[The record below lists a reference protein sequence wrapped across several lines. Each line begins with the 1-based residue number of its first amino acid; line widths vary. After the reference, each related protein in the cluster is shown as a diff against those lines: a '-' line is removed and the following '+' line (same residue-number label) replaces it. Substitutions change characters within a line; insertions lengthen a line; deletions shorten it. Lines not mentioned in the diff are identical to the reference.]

1 MGDFTKAVK
10 AYVKKTKTFK
20 GPPSFVLKIETALA
34 GLGEGG
40 LGDYLQT
47 LQQTNRKCNI
57 SALQGDKIAQFMA
70 AAGGEVKFEELLEA
84 AKAKAQKDGLAKAKK
99 DAEKAE
105 NEANKTRSDA
115 LKEAGENIH
124 RLEGQLAFAHRTL
137 EEAREAAEEAREAAR
152 EAASEDAFL
161 NAGVQELAEL
171 LQDSSAPKNRRRLT
185 AEQVLHHRR
194 LAYGARPSTVLA
206 ALMEE
211 IAEAER
217 A

>member
-84 AKAKAQKDGLAKAKK
+84 AKAKAQKDDLAKAKK

-105 NEANKTRSDA
+105 NDANKTRSDA
-115 LKEAGENIH
+115 LKQAGENIH

-137 EEAREAAEEAREAAR
+137 ESLTEEAR

-171 LQDSSAPKNRRRLT
+171 LQDSSAPQPRRRLT

-194 LAYGARPSTVLA
+194 LAYGARTSTVLA